1 MKAGKGSHTHPQA
14 SPLPGNLGSD
24 YHYPL
29 RLPDTPRISIM
40 FPLRVSR
47 TPLALMLPSF
57 PILRQHHQQ
66 ELAKVSVSGDED
78 EEF

>member
-1 MKAGKGSHTHPQA
+1 
-14 SPLPGNLGSD
+14 
-24 YHYPL
+24 
-29 RLPDTPRISIM
+29 M

-47 TPLALMLPSF
+47 TPLALMFPSF